1 MPEKQQEEGQQHASA
16 IIAADIM
23 LVRRH
28 FSQLKGS
35 EASFADAFYT
45 RLFEIAPELRS
56 MFPADLAGQGRKL
69 MTTLAFAIGA
79 LDRPD
84 VLAPAVRELGT
95 RHVGYGVTEAHFQP
109 VATALLETLSGGVGS
124 DFEPHGR
131 TAWTKAVTALA
142 GLMAE
147 GMALATP
154 GQDHHHHTTT

>member
-1 MPEKQQEEGQQHASA
+1 MPRNQQEPSDGYGAAASS
-16 IIAADIM
+16 ADIM
-23 LVRRH
+23 LVRAQ

-35 EASFADAFYT
+35 EAGITDAFYT
-45 RLFEIAPELRS
+45 RLFEIAPELRP

-109 VATALLETLSGGVGS
+109 VAIALLETLSVRLGS
-124 DFEPHGR
+124 DFEPRGR
-131 TAWTKAVTALA
+131 AAWTKAMAALA

-147 GMALATP
+147 GMALANP
-154 GQDHHHHTTT
+154 SAIS

>member
-1 MPEKQQEEGQQHASA
+1 MPEKQQEAGQQHAGA
-16 IIAADIM
+16 IVSSDIM
-23 LVRRH
+23 LVRSQFR
-28 FSQLKGS
+28 QLKGG

-45 RLFEIAPELRS
+45 RLFEVAPELRP

-109 VATALLETLSGGVGS
+109 VGTALLDTLSDRLGS
-124 DFEPHGR
+124 DFELSGR
-131 TAWTKAVTALA
+131 AAWTKAVTALA

-147 GMALATP
+147 GMTLANT
-154 GQDHHHHTTT
+154 

>member
-1 MPEKQQEEGQQHASA
+1 MPGKQQEADRAHVDAATS
-16 IIAADIM
+16 ADIT
-23 LVRRH
+23 LVRSQ
-28 FSQLKGS
+28 FSQLKGA

-45 RLFEIAPELRS
+45 RLFEIAPELRP

-84 VLAPAVRELGT
+84 VLAPTVRELGI
-95 RHVGYGVTEAHFQP
+95 RHVAYGVTEAHFQP
-109 VATALLETLSGGVGS
+109 VGTALLDTLSGRLGN

-131 TAWTKAVTALA
+131 AAWTKAVTALA

-147 GMALATP
+147 GMALANT
-154 GQDHHHHTTT
+154 